1 MREGDIV
8 MVVGNLDDRV
18 RNNDD
23 RYGTIISVFKD
34 EVTVLL
40 SNGDI
45 WKGFIREVVYQNE
58 QEQENE

>member
-1 MREGDIV
+1 

>member
-1 MREGDIV
+1 LREGDIV